1 MEAAA
6 RGTSP
11 PLLRVGAAAHGTRV
25 RLGVGGQMRGSPRSP
40 RSPRQSPRHAAAP
53 RGVGPRLSSGTELL
67 GSGCRPADVRLSCRR
82 GRGGG
87 CGSGPGLSCRMRRTR
102 TRAGWCS
109 RHRGPWVSPPP
120 HRASHSA
127 WVQTRAL
134 EVEYQEKLLVPQLG
148 TFWNLF
154 GGQFAH
160 GSPDTGRRASGAQCP
175 ATAWL
180 LSDRSCCWP
189 PSLCLGNRGSQKGRE
204 VGWLFCKDRRSTGPV
219 VTRDV
224 AAQSGW
230 HLVSGH
236 AGGARLLV
244 LTFVCRAVQREGLG
258 APSRTVARSP
268 PMGTATE
275 PA

>member
-6 RGTSP
+6 RGTSL

-40 RSPRQSPRHAAAP
+40 RSPRQSPQSPAVPSAVPSARCRP
-53 RGVGPRLSSGTELL
+53 VGRRPASVSGTELL
-67 GSGCRPADVRLSCRR
+67 RSGCRPADVRLSCRR

-87 CGSGPGLSCRMRRTR
+87 CGSGPGLSRHMRRTR

-120 HRASHSA
+120 HSASHSA

-148 TFWNLF
+148 TFWNLS

-160 GSPDTGRRASGAQCP
+160 GSLDTGRASGAQCP

-180 LSDRSCCWP
+180 LSDRSCCW
-189 PSLCLGNRGSQKGRE
+189 
-204 VGWLFCKDRRSTGPV
+204 GPV
-219 VTRDV
+219 PLPWKPWVTERTGSGV
-224 AAQSGW
+224 AF
-230 HLVSGH
+230 L
-236 AGGARLLV
+236 
-244 LTFVCRAVQREGLG
+244 
-258 APSRTVARSP
+258 
-268 PMGTATE
+268 
-275 PA
+275 